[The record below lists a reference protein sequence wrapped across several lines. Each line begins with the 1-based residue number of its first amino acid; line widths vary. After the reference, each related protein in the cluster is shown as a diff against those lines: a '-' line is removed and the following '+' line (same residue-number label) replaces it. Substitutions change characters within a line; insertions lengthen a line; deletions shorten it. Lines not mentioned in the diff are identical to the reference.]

1 MEDNPSYGMAQRNYT
16 VQQPAAE
23 NVYELVASGTQTA
36 KREYVGQVESPVFV
50 PGERRSKTRRSPR
63 VCIAIVALTAVLALL
78 VAIAGVVLNPVLN
91 SKQEVERL
99 QLNLNQTMATI
110 NELRDQI
117 STLQINS
124 QTQYSEFTFTI
135 RYCCIINYRMFQL
148 SKCMQERLQY
158 LNLKIKCRQS
168 RSNSGRSTC

>member
-23 NVYELVASGTQTA
+23 NVYELVASGTTN

-63 VCIAIVALTAVLALL
+63 VCIAIIALTAVLALL

-99 QLNLNQTMATI
+99 QLSLNQTITTI
-110 NELRDQI
+110 DELRDQI
-117 STLQINS
+117 STLQVNS
-124 QTQYSEFTFTI
+124 QTQYSEFTVII
-135 RYCCIINYRMFQL
+135 R
-148 SKCMQERLQY
+148 
-158 LNLKIKCRQS
+158 
-168 RSNSGRSTC
+168 